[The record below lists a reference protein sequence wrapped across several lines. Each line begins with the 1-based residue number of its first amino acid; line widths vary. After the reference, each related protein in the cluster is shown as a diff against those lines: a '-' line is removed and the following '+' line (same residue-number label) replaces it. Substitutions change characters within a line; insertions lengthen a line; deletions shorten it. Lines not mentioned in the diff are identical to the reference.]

1 MRHCG
6 KRHEALCLLLCRFLR
21 AAVSG
26 ICLYGDRFLISRLEI
41 YIFSLE
47 MQISSLKMHV
57 FKLKTDNCTGRFKFV
72 CPQSSLHSS
81 AKSDLLNV
89 SGFSPL

>member
-1 MRHCG
+1 
-6 KRHEALCLLLCRFLR
+6 
-21 AAVSG
+21 
-26 ICLYGDRFLISRLEI
+26 
-41 YIFSLE
+41 

>member
-1 MRHCG
+1 MWHCG
-6 KRHEALCLLLCRFLR
+6 KRHEALRLLLCRFLR

-26 ICLYGDRFLISRLEI
+26 ICLCGDRFLISRLE
-41 YIFSLE
+41 
-47 MQISSLKMHV
+47 MQIFSLKMHV

>member
-1 MRHCG
+1 MWHCG
-6 KRHEALCLLLCRFLR
+6 KRHEALRLLLCRFLR

-26 ICLYGDRFLISRLEI
+26 ICLCGDRFLISRLEI
-41 YIFSLE
+41 YIF
-47 MQISSLKMHV
+47 SLKMHV